1 MERDKLY
8 RLLRLGLEKG
18 ASDIH
23 FQVGY
28 LPLYR
33 FNGDLVELRYKVLT
47 PKDTEEIAR
56 MLLEGEPRAAGMDF
70 NEIDLAYEL
79 PGEGRFRVN
88 ISRQRRFYNVVL
100 RVIPLQIRTFEE
112 LNLPGVLR
120 DIAHITRGYVLVTGA
135 TGQGKSTTLAT
146 MIHEVNRQRKAKII
160 TVEDPIEFV
169 FTHEKSIITQRE
181 IGTDTGSF
189 PEALRAALR
198 QDPDVIMVG
207 EMRDLQTVDTSLK
220 AAETGHLVFSTIHTN
235 DVTSTVNRLV
245 SFFPTEEQLQV
256 RARLAE
262 NLTAVVS
269 LRLLVNKKQSGRV
282 PAVEIMRTTRSIQEC
297 IKDPARTHEIPDFM
311 ARGRSERM
319 QTFDQHLFDLVR
331 ANKISV
337 DTALAAAS
345 NREKALAA
353 VKSTVAG
360 GAQLGEVIGQRLKE
374 KNIAKVVFDRNGYAY
389 HGVVKAVAEGAR
401 KAGVSF

>member
-1 MERDKLY
+1 MDREKLH
-8 RLLRLGLEKG
+8 RLLRLGIEKG

-47 PKDTEEIAR
+47 PSDTESIAR
-56 MLLEGEPRAAGMDF
+56 MLLESDPSQRPMDF
-70 NEIDLAYEL
+70 NELDLAYEL
-79 PGEGRFRVN
+79 PNEGRFRVN

-100 RVIPLQIRTFEE
+100 RVIPPQIRSFDE

-120 DIAHITRGYVLVTGA
+120 DIAQLTRGYVLITGA

-146 MIHEVNRQRKAKII
+146 MIQEVNRTRKAKIV

-169 FTHEKSIITQRE
+169 FTHDKSIITQRE
-181 IGTDTGSF
+181 VGTDTKSF
-189 PEALRAALR
+189 PEALRATLR

-207 EMRDLQTVDTSLK
+207 EMRDLETVDTSLK

-235 DVTSTVNRLV
+235 DVASTISRLV

-256 RARLAE
+256 RTRLAE
-262 NLTAVVS
+262 NLKAVVS
-269 LRLLVNKKQSGRV
+269 LRLLVNKKESGRV
-282 PAVEIMRTTRSIQEC
+282 PAVEVMRTTRTIQEC
-297 IKDPARTHEIPDFM
+297 IKDPARTPEIVDFM

-337 DTALAAAS
+337 ETALAAAS
-345 NREKALAA
+345 NP
-353 VKSTVAG
+353 TDF
-360 GAQLGEVIGQRLKE
+360 QTRLSL
-374 KNIAKVVFDRNGYAY
+374 
-389 HGVVKAVAEGAR
+389 EGAVDVGGSSIGEGGQPLER
-401 KAGVSF
+401 LEIEPDERF

>member
-1 MERDKLY
+1 MDREKLH

-33 FNGDLVELRYKVLT
+33 FNGDLVELRYKVLAAS
-47 PKDTEEIAR
+47 DTEAMAR
-56 MLLEGEPRAAGMDF
+56 ILLENDSRDGVLEW
-70 NEIDLAYEL
+70 NEVDLAYEL

-88 ISRQRRFYNVVL
+88 ISRQRRFYNIVL
-100 RVIPLQIRTFEE
+100 RVIPPQIRTFDE

-120 DIAHITRGYVLVTGA
+120 DIAQISRGYVLVTGA

-146 MIHEVNRQRKAKII
+146 MIQEVNCTRKAKIV

-169 FTHEKSIITQRE
+169 FTHDKSIITQRE
-181 IGTDTGSF
+181 VGTDTRSF

-207 EMRDLQTVDTSLK
+207 EMRDLETVDTSLK

-235 DVTSTVNRLV
+235 DVASTILRLV

-256 RARLAE
+256 RARLSE
-262 NLTAVVS
+262 NLKAVVS
-269 LRLLVNKKQSGRV
+269 LRLLVNKKQDARV
-282 PAVEIMRTTRSIQEC
+282 PAVEVMRTTRSIQEC
-297 IKDPARTHEIPDFM
+297 IKDPARTAEMIDFM

-331 ANKISV
+331 ANKISIE
-337 DTALAAAS
+337 TALAAAS
-345 NREKALAA
+345 NPTDFQTKLSLEG
-353 VKSTVAG
+353 TVDVGSANMEEEPSMG
-360 GAQLGEVIGQRLKE
+360 GRLE
-374 KNIAKVVFDRNGYAY
+374 IETDERF
-389 HGVVKAVAEGAR
+389 
-401 KAGVSF
+401 